1 MGAVPNGTTE
11 PGGSGGAKPGHARR
25 WVLWV
30 VATAALVVL
39 VLFIRARIHFS
50 WSVFGHQL
58 RETDW
63 RRFVIAI
70 ALIYGAYVIRAFRW
84 AIFLRPVKRVSPLS
98 ILGPQVIGFT
108 GVALFGRLADLVRPY
123 LVARRVNLT
132 VGSQIAVY
140 TVERMFDLGAMALIF
155 SLALLF
161 APDRNTLPH
170 HELMVKVAKGSFIVT
185 LGLALFAVAVR
196 LSGGLLAGF
205 AEKTIGSVAPRVG
218 RSIAEKIRAFRAG
231 LNTLASFGDFV
242 IAFALSFGMWA
253 MIVGAYLE
261 TMWAFVKSPEL
272 VGMTLARCMVLMA
285 ASMGGSI
292 FQLPV
297 IGWFTTILATSAT
310 MHAWLGV
317 AAEPALG
324 SGAMLLVVTFLSVIP
339 VGLIWSRFEHVSL
352 KSVTAESEQAE
363 ESALLDRDPAAVE
376 STAPPFTVPPSM

>member
-1 MGAVPNGTTE
+1 MK
-11 PGGSGGAKPGHARR
+11 AKRVIF
-25 WVLWV
+25 WLLV
-30 VATAALVVL
+30 TAALVAL
-39 VLFIRARIHFS
+39 VLFIRARVPFS
-50 WSVFGHQL
+50 WAVFGQQL
-58 RETDW
+58 KLADW
-63 RRFVIAI
+63 RRFAAGV
-70 ALIYGAYVIRAFRW
+70 ALIYGAYVMRAVRW
-84 AIFLRPVKRVSPLS
+84 SIFLKPVKKVSPLKL
-98 ILGPQVIGFT
+98 LGSQVIGFT

-185 LGLALFAVAVR
+185 VALAVFAVFVR
-196 LSGGLLAGF
+196 ISGGVLASF
-205 AEKTIGSVAPRVG
+205 TEKTIGVLSAG
-218 RSIAEKIRAFRAG
+218 IGKSIADKIRAFRDG
-231 LNTLASFGDFV
+231 LDTLASFSDFLL
-242 IAFALSFGMWA
+242 ALAVSLAMWA
-253 MIVGAYLE
+253 MIVFAYLQ
-261 TMWAFVKSPEL
+261 TTWAFVHSPVL
-272 VGMTLARCMVLMA
+272 SQMTLARCMVLMA

-310 MHAWLGV
+310 MNAWLGV

-324 SGAMLLVVTFLSVIP
+324 AGAMLLVVSFLSVVP

-352 KSVTAESEQAE
+352 RAVAE
-363 ESALLDRDPAAVE
+363 ESEHAEEALVAHPADEVA
-376 STAPPFTVPPSM
+376 APTPTSL